1 MKGNR
6 LVKDSF
12 LILFTNCITY
22 LSAIVNTRIISGSFS
37 LTDYGYRAQILSIVA
52 IIVSVFSLGFSSCP
66 NYFIPLAAGG
76 EKNAPVK
83 IVRNLYLITSVIC
96 TVMCLIVWINY
107 GLIANYFAN
116 HDLFRYRCIILIM
129 AVEQIFY
136 SFYNGIQ
143 VSEHRALRATVT
155 NLIRTVFTIF
165 ATIVS
170 CIVFKSMYV
179 VIVSTLL
186 VDCTFCIY
194 TIIDSSRPF
203 CIIGKWIDPVL
214 VIEMAKY
221 CIPLG
226 ISSITAGLCTQIDKL
241 FVARFFSPDD
251 LAVYSNMCTELPL
264 AAISGAFIA
273 VISPYVVKFIKN
285 NKPDQAIELWRYVV
299 EFVAIILFSI
309 VAGLFTFSKQAVYI
323 LYSEKY
329 IFGYQLFR
337 VFVLVEISRITYF
350 GLILRSYGKSM
361 QILMCSSLTL
371 VLDVILNAIAYFVFR
386 AGLMGFAIATM
397 ISTFSIQ
404 LLQLMMS
411 CRVSG
416 VKFKNIF
423 PWRRLGKIAAINILF
438 ILCFS
443 LLLRILDLESST
455 NILLFIPFLIIW
467 IAVYFMIFKRSL
479 IALYS
484 RIRNTNLYGD
494 GTE

>member
-203 CIIGKWIDPVL
+203 CMIGKWIDPVL

-241 FVARFFSPDD
+241 FVAR
-251 LAVYSNMCTELPL
+251 
-264 AAISGAFIA
+264 FIA

-350 GLILRSYGKSM
+350 GLILKSYGKSM

-371 VLDVILNAIAYFVFR
+371 VLDVILNAIAYFVFC

-467 IAVYFMIFKRSL
+467 IAVYFMIFRRSL